1 MKQSLNKPKP
11 QVAAKPQPF
20 LRNDLKNTQDF
31 FTLSCLVKDLNQYF
45 LVYNKFGLSSHLNAC
60 NAVSSLRSSYVGSL
74 KATKRCAP
82 FKFEGMDISR
92 SYKKSR
98 SHPLKWMGSALLS
111 LEMLSRAPASKIEN
125 LLLVVGSA
133 ISLQDIAVNAASGNI
148 PTGYHGAE
156 KRSGTESP
164 QKEVPFKLSRDYTF
178 DEEGFED

>member
-1 MKQSLNKPKP
+1 MYADCPSVQAL
-11 QVAAKPQPF
+11 
-20 LRNDLKNTQDF
+20 
-31 FTLSCLVKDLNQYF
+31 
-45 LVYNKFGLSSHLNAC
+45 GLSVTMVFTSFFVTH
-60 NAVSSLRSSYVGSL
+60 VSILTNQKIKAFFKTSSLIDYILLPNLLVPLRSSRCY
-74 KATKRCAP
+74 ATI
-82 FKFEGMDISR
+82 E
-92 SYKKSR
+92 
-98 SHPLKWMGSALLS
+98 SALLS